1 MGDLLKSK
9 KIIAIV
15 TIVAIAFLIG
25 YIAGEIS
32 NSDSKAI
39 NKEKSAYELIQEGL
53 NRIESK

>member
-1 MGDLLKSK
+1 MGDLLKNK

-15 TIVAIAFLIG
+15 TIVAIAFLVG
-25 YIAGEIS
+25 CIAGEIS

-53 NRIESK
+53 NRIEGK